1 MIISK
6 TPYRISFFGGGTDY
20 PIWYEG
26 YGGEVLSATIDKY
39 CYITCRDLSPF
50 YKGKFRVIYSR
61 VEDCATIEDIKHPVV
76 NAVLKYMNINDRI
89 EIQHTGD
96 LPARSGLGS
105 SSAFT
110 VGLLCALSDP
120 TWPDY
125 RLASEATHIE
135 QDILREVV
143 GSQDQVAA
151 AYGGLNHIV
160 FDDVGFI
167 VSPLSIKQDRLDEL
181 NSHLMLV
188 HTGVTRIAADVA
200 SSYVQSFI
208 GKKQMMGK
216 LSDFVKQGVVILQ
229 GTQDIKEF
237 GKLLRTAWIHKRE
250 WSSKVT
256 NSKIDDIYDVAL
268 KAGAIGGKLLGAG
281 GGGFML
287 LFAPP
292 EKQANIQE
300 KLSSLIHAP
309 FNFSF
314 EGSKIIYQ
322 DEQN

>member
-20 PIWYEG
+20 PTWYEE
-26 YGGEVLSATIDKY
+26 YGGEVLSTTIDKY

-110 VGLLCALSDP
+110 VGLLSALSDP
-120 TWPDY
+120 AWPDY
-125 RLASEATHIE
+125 RLASEAAHIE

-151 AYGGLNHIV
+151 AYGGFNHV
-160 FDDVGFI
+160 LFDDVGFI
-167 VSPLSIKQDRLDEL
+167 VSPLNIDEERLDEL
-181 NSHLMLV
+181 SNHLMLV
-188 HTGVTRIAADVA
+188 HTGVTRIAADIA
-200 SSYVQSFI
+200 SSYVSWFK
-208 GKKQMMGK
+208 GKEQMMSK
-216 LSDFVKQGVVILQ
+216 LHDFVKQGITILQ

-250 WSSKVT
+250 WSNKVT
-256 NSKIDDIYDVAL
+256 NSKIDDIYEVAL
-268 KAGAIGGKLLGAG
+268 KAGAVGGKLLGAG

-300 KLSSLIHAP
+300 KLSSLIHVP

-314 EGSKIIYQ
+314 EGSTIIYQ
-322 DEQN
+322 DK

>member
-1 MIISK
+1 MVISK

-20 PIWYEG
+20 PIWYEE

-39 CYITCRDLSPF
+39 CYITCRKLSPF

-76 NAVLKYMNINDRI
+76 NAVLKYLNIKEHL

-110 VGLLCALSDP
+110 VGLLNALSNQR
-120 TWPDY
+120 WPDY
-125 RLASEATHIE
+125 RLASEAVHIE
-135 QDILREVV
+135 QNILKEVV

-151 AYGGLNHIV
+151 AYGGFNHIL
-160 FDDVGFI
+160 FDDVGFV
-167 VSPLSIKQDRLDEL
+167 VSSISRDRLDEL
-181 NSHLMLV
+181 NSYLMLV

-200 SSYVQSFI
+200 SSYVKSLRDKERMMKVLIDLAHQ
-208 GKKQMMGK
+208 GK
-216 LSDFVKQGVVILQ
+216 VILE
-229 GTQDIKEF
+229 GTEDIKEF
-237 GKLLRTAWIHKRE
+237 GVLLRDAWMHKRH
-250 WSSKVT
+250 WSTKVT
-256 NSKIDDIYDVAL
+256 NPKISNIYAVAR
-268 KAGAIGGKLLGAG
+268 KEGAIGGKLLGAG

-292 EKQANIQE
+292 EKQRNIRE
-300 KLSSLIHAP
+300 KLSNLIHVP

-314 EGSKIIYQ
+314 EGSTIIYQ
-322 DEQN
+322 DE

>member
-20 PIWYEG
+20 PIWYEA
-26 YGGEVLSATIDKY
+26 YGGEVLSTTIDKY
-39 CYITCRDLSPF
+39 CYITCRNLSPF

-76 NAVLKYMNINDRI
+76 NAVLKYMNINDRM

-110 VGLLCALSDP
+110 VGLLSALSDP

-125 RLASEATHIE
+125 QLASEATHIE
-135 QDILREVV
+135 QNIIKEVV

-151 AYGGLNHIV
+151 AYGGFNHIL

-167 VSPLSIKQDRLDEL
+167 VSPISQDRLDEL
-181 NSHLMLV
+181 NSYLMLV

-200 SSYVQSFI
+200 SSYVESFNDRER
-208 GKKQMMGK
+208 MMK
-216 LSDFVKQGVVILQ
+216 ELINQVQQGRAILE
-229 GTQDIKEF
+229 GSGDIKEF
-237 GKLLRTAWIHKRE
+237 GKLLQDAWAHKCN
-250 WSSKVT
+250 WSDKVT
-256 NSKIDDIYDVAL
+256 NSEIEDICTIAQ
-268 KAGAIGGKLLGAG
+268 KEGAIGCKLLGAG

-287 LFAPP
+287 IFAPP
-292 EKQANIQE
+292 EKQANIRE
-300 KLSSLIHAP
+300 KLSSLIHVP

-314 EGSKIIYQ
+314 EGSKIIYH
-322 DEQN
+322 DE